1 MPLLYAIYPASK
13 HSGAQHRGKILGF
26 RKQHWVAFV
35 AISSRRAREK
45 REQAS
50 LDGHSL
56 HTAFTLAF
64 DIRYQQVMVLFSQYP
79 HLVTLRPLYV

>member
-1 MPLLYAIYPASK
+1 MRNI
-13 HSGAQHRGKILGF
+13 RGNFWGLGNSIGWHLVQ
-26 RKQHWVAFV
+26 KAAGEQ
-35 AISSRRAREK
+35 EK

-64 DIRYQQVMVLFSQYP
+64 DIRYQQVMVLISQYP

>member
-13 HSGAQHRGKILGF
+13 HSDAQHGGEILGF

-35 AISSRRAREK
+35 AISSRRARK

-79 HLVTLRPLYV
+79 RLVTLRPLYV